1 MARFAHTDREPVDA
15 VVDRMREECLIGD
28 GSLLFEGEQLWT
40 EEKFAQLVE
49 RFNNNPGEGTGFE
62 ERLRGQLRTDRPD
75 VVRLMADLI
84 AAHYLFVTSV
94 GGPRKR
100 QLITDVLSWIDV
112 PYPDSTDV
120 DVAFDTGI
128 GSGGQGFNASRPALL
143 QYLVA
148 FGHRF
153 KQLTADERRELLQGD
168 PWTFKSWLVGE
179 DDEADGGEQM
189 MRSIWLHLLFPDTFE
204 RISANWDKYLIV
216 NTLGGLVDGPLD
228 EDIDQALL
236 QIRHALEHILPD
248 GQPAIDGAID
258 FYETPLQ
265 ETWDADLVPPS
276 EGGTER
282 GLSALQSL
290 LHKKQAVFS
299 GPPGTGKTYEAKAL
313 AARLLRHEAM
323 RLWGAVHYL
332 QNEERMREAIEGDNA
347 HIRRL
352 QLHQAYSYEDFV
364 RGLRLTEGGVE
375 PHDGYLLRLVKEIKK
390 NRLSSEDPKPLPWV
404 LILDEVN
411 RTDLSRLLGE
421 VFSLLDDRT
430 SPNDLAL
437 ADKDGTTRFRLPDDL
452 YIVGTMNL
460 IDQSVEQLDFALRRR
475 FFWLPAGFRGDLIA
489 PLVEQRWN
497 ALSHEDFPWMARH
510 TWDHAAADI
519 ERLSDR
525 ATELNAAVAASPL
538 LGHQYEV
545 GHTYFLDIV
554 GLIARSPRVQA
565 GRSQRGRYLWSSTG
579 KAQPPLIDLWTH
591 SLEPLLAEYLA
602 GVTPADRDQ
611 QLDALKTD
619 FLAPQP
625 V

>member
-28 GSLLFEGEQLWT
+28 GSLLFDGEQLWT
-40 EEKFAQLVE
+40 EEKFEQLVE
-49 RFNNNPGEGTGFE
+49 RFNNNPGEGKGFE
-62 ERLRGQLRTDRPD
+62 TRLRGQLGTDRPD
-75 VVRLMADLI
+75 VVKLMADLI
-84 AAHYLFVTSV
+84 AAHFLFVTSV
-94 GGPRKR
+94 GGRRKR
-100 QLITDVLSWIDV
+100 ELIGEVLSWV
-112 PYPDSTDV
+112 ELQYPEPADV
-120 DVAFDTGI
+120 DAALDTGI

-143 QYLVA
+143 KYLIA
-148 FGHRF
+148 FGRRF
-153 KQLTADERRELLQGD
+153 KQLPSEKRRELLHGD
-168 PWTFKSWLVGE
+168 PWAFKQWLVGE
-179 DDEADGGEQM
+179 DDNADGGEQM

-204 RISANWDKYLIV
+204 RISANWDKYLIR
-216 NTLGGLVDGPLD
+216 NTLGGLVEGTLD
-228 EDIDQALL
+228 EDVDRSLL
-236 QIRHALEHILPD
+236 QIREALETVLPD
-248 GQPAIDGAID
+248 GQPAIGGAID

-265 ETWDADLVPPS
+265 ETWDADLVPSS

-290 LHKKQAVFS
+290 LHKGQAVFY
-299 GPPGTGKTYEAKAL
+299 GPPGTGKTFEAKAL

-332 QNEERMREAIEGDNA
+332 QNESRMQELITGDQA

-364 RGLRLTEGGVE
+364 RGLRLSEGGVE
-375 PHDGYLLRLVKEIKK
+375 THDGYLLELVKEIEQE
-390 NRLSSEDPKPLPWV
+390 RRTTADPKPLPWV

-430 SPNDLAL
+430 SPIDLAL
-437 ADKDGTTRFRLPDDL
+437 PDEAGNTSFRLPKDL

-489 PLVEQRWN
+489 PIVEQRWRQ
-497 ALSHEDFPWMARH
+497 LSQEDFPWMARH
-510 TWDHAAADI
+510 TWDYAAEDVELLA
-519 ERLSDR
+519 ER
-525 ATELNAAVAASPL
+525 AVELNAAIAASPL
-538 LGHQYEV
+538 LGRQYEV
-545 GHTYFLDIV
+545 GHTYFLDVV
-554 GLIARSPRVQA
+554 GLVARSPRVQA

-591 SLEPLLAEYLA
+591 SLEPLLTEYLA
-602 GVTPADRDQ
+602 GVAPADRDQ
-611 QLDALKTD
+611 QLDTFRTD

-625 V
+625 R